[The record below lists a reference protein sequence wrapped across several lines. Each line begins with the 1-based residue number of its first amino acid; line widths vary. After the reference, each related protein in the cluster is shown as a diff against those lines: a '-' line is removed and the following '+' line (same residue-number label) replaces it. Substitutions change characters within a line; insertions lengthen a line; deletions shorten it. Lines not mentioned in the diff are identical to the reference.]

1 MNNTIFKEAMSR
13 SRVETRYFNWNVFF
27 MLIVSFPII
36 PYMIYWIFI
45 PFLFFMISMIHIN
58 IRRVY
63 FKKQLAQNESPDEND
78 ILSVVR
84 KKSRRITFSIV
95 IMWFVA
101 FFVRLLACIFLTA
114 VFAGF
119 VSDPVSR
126 AESGS
131 LDGIVEGFI
140 TIFLGNFPIR

>member
-1 MNNTIFKEAMSR
+1 MDLYPFS
-13 SRVETRYFNWNVFF
+13 FF
-27 MLIVSFPII
+27 YDFYDSYKYTKSI
-36 PYMIYWIFI
+36 
-45 PFLFFMISMIHIN
+45 
-58 IRRVY
+58 